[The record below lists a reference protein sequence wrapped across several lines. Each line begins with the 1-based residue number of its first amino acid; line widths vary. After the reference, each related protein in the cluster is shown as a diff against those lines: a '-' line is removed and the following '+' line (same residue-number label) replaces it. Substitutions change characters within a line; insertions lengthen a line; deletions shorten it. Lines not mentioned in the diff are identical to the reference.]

1 MEVWYH
7 SGGVVHAGA
16 RLHHLLGAHPRQAA
30 PERCR
35 RWRQTSPRPGRGC
48 AGVGKPL
55 SLSDVDS
62 VLQSLVFDAK
72 LEITGRCDLSGGGEG
87 KEYKYLQFD
96 GASLLPIKARRP
108 PEIRRECRISRS
120 HAHCKKNSTRRT
132 HARTHARTHR
142 LPVYL
147 TRASP
152 YLRLT

>member
-35 RWRQTSPRPGRGC
+35 RWRQTSPRRGRGC
-48 AGVGKPL
+48 VGKPL

-120 HAHCKKNSTRRT
+120 HT
-132 HARTHARTHR
+132 HTARKAAPDARTHARTHR

-147 TRASP
+147 TRVSP